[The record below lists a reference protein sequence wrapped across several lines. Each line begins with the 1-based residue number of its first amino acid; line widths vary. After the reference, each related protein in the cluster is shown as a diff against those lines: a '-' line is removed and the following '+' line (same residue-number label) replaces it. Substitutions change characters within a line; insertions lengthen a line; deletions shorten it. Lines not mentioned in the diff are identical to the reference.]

1 MATGPLKD
9 IRILDFTHV
18 WAGPLATRILGDLGA
33 QIIKVE
39 APWARG
45 IATQSASRFVEEGE
59 DHWNRQGVTN
69 KLNRNKRGI
78 CLDSKTDEGHKIL
91 EGLVKQCDVVIENFS
106 ARAMTSMGLGYQT
119 LKQLNPQVIY
129 VAMPGYGVSGPN
141 KDFVAF
147 GPSVEP
153 MCGLTSFMGY
163 SPEEP
168 RVTAMA
174 VPDACGGVTAAAA
187 VMTALHRRK
196 ETGQGGFL
204 ELALHEAAIVLF
216 GEYFLLDQLD
226 ELPQRMGNA
235 HADYAPHGVYRCR
248 GADEWIAIAIQN
260 EDEWVQFSEYARQNW
275 HLDSRFATLADRH
288 TNRNDLDI
296 LIETWA
302 TNFDKIEL
310 MDSLQAKGIA
320 AGALMVTP
328 EFLNDPQ
335 IKDRDFFVELGSDT
349 VEERPFPGLPFTIDG
364 EKRGLDWT
372 AAPKLGEHNTEVLKE
387 LLGMSDKEIQT
398 LRRQG
403 TITERP
409 PAHR

>member
-1 MATGPLKD
+1 MAAGPLQD
-9 IRILDFTHV
+9 VRILDFTHV

-45 IATQSASRFVEEGE
+45 IAAQSASRFVEAGE

-78 CLDSKTDEGHKIL
+78 CLDSKTEEGHKIL
-91 EGLVKQCDVVIENFS
+91 KGLVERCDVVIENFS
-106 ARAMTSMGLGYQT
+106 ARAMNSMGLDYET
-119 LKQLNPQVIY
+119 LKRLNPQVIY

-187 VMTALHRRK
+187 VMTALRRRE
-196 ETGQGGFL
+196 ETGEGGFL

-216 GEYFLLDQLD
+216 GEYFLLDQL
-226 ELPQRMGNA
+226 EGIPQRMGNA

-248 GADEWIAIAIQN
+248 GDDEWIAIAVQN
-260 EDEWVQFSEYARQNW
+260 EAEWLRLSEYAQDNW
-275 HLDSRFATLADRH
+275 HLDTRFVTLAGRH
-288 TNRNDLDI
+288 AHRKDLDRQ
-296 LIETWA
+296 IESWTMEREK
-302 TNFDKIEL
+302 TDL
-310 MDSLQAKGIA
+310 MKDLQGIGIA

-328 EFLNDPQ
+328 EFLNDAQ
-335 IKDRDFFVELGSDT
+335 IKDRNFFVELGSDT
-349 VEERPFPGLPFTIDG
+349 IEPRPFPGIPFTIDN
-364 EKRGLDWT
+364 EKRGTGWT
-372 AAPKLGEHNTEVLKE
+372 AAPKLGEHNSEVLKE
-387 LLGMSDKEIQT
+387 LLGMSDAEIDD
-398 LRRQG
+398 LRHEG
-403 TITERP
+403 VITERP
-409 PAHR
+409 PDHR